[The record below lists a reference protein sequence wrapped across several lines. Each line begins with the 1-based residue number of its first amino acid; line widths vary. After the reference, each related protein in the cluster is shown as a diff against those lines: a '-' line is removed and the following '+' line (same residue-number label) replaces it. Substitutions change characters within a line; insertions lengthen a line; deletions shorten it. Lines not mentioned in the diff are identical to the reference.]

1 MVGVGPTP
9 GGLTLGGG
17 PVRCGVGSSADGTGG
32 LDSIGGGG
40 MLVRFDAVG
49 STGVALAVGR
59 TGAGLKP
66 AGGGFTAC
74 WIVDLA
80 VGRKDGG
87 SKPAGGGFG
96 ACWIATEASREATA
110 VAPMPAPAIPMLV
123 WEVGGSTRRASCK
136 PCSAAPASR
145 EATAAAP
152 VPAGTCRSEG
162 AALG

>member
-17 PVRCGVGSSADGTGG
+17 PVRCGVGSFADGTGG

-49 STGVALAVGR
+49 STGAALAVGR

-80 VGRKDGG
+80 VGRKGGG
-87 SKPAGGGFG
+87 SKPTGGGFG
-96 ACWIATEASREATA
+96 VCWIATEATRAA
-110 VAPMPAPAIPMLV
+110 
-123 WEVGGSTRRASCK
+123 GG
-136 PCSAAPASR
+136 
-145 EATAAAP
+145 
-152 VPAGTCRSEG
+152 G
-162 AALG
+162 